1 MTVFAADG
9 VFESCKTDRVLQN
22 AALVLPT
29 IGETGS
35 LRATL
40 QGVPPWG
47 RLRMRKR
54 GQTKALRPGFR
65 GRSEGSPTHQV
76 LRARIQTLNPA

>member
-35 LRATL
+35 LRA
-40 QGVPPWG
+40 
-47 RLRMRKR
+47 
-54 GQTKALRPGFR
+54 AL
-65 GRSEGSPTHQV
+65 
-76 LRARIQTLNPA
+76 